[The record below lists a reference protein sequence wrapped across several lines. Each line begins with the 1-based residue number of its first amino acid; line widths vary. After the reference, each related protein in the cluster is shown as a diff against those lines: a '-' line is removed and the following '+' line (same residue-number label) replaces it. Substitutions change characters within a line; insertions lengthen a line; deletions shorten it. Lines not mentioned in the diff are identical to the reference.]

1 MPVYQ
6 RFKGL
11 YFTHLYW
18 LTAILPQE
26 FQAFVTYQISD
37 HLFLFSLL
45 QSFVSVTLMGL
56 IISRIYGSDSSKSR
70 LD

>member
-6 RFKGL
+6 RFKTL

-26 FQAFVTYQISD
+26 FQSFITYQISD

-45 QSFVSVTLMGL
+45 QSFVSVTLMGV
-56 IISRIYGSDSSKSR
+56 IIARLYDSDSHKSR
-70 LD
+70 MD